1 MTSVSLRLLND
12 TRRHS
17 LAETTPI
24 DVNEDARNHVAT
36 IWEASEWGRALECLS
51 LTLQEVQHIRSVLT
65 KAELE
70 TLAVT
75 KELREDLQSQRICF
89 TCLKTRF
96 SFFGA
101 RPNTCKVCERAI
113 CDRCATRMHIPSE
126 TFDKVPIYMLSPTP
140 SPPDPPQLRWERETR
155 PQMDTRRS
163 VMAKLLRKDVVL
175 VDAGLKKKCP
185 LVRVCRDCKRLVR
198 HLIDTGSA
206 TF

>member
-1 MTSVSLRLLND
+1 MSLRLVREPRAPAL
-12 TRRHS
+12 
-17 LAETTPI
+17 
-24 DVNEDARNHVAT
+24 DVNEDARNHVAS

-51 LTLQEVQHIRSVLT
+51 LTLAEVQHIRSVLT

-75 KELREDLQSQRICF
+75 QELRADLLERRICF

-113 CDRCATRMHIPSE
+113 CDRCASRMHIPAQ

-140 SPPDPPQLRWERETR
+140 SPPDPPDRPWPAPAPPR
-155 PQMDTRRS
+155 PQMEARQSLLPR
-163 VMAKLLRKDVVL
+163 ALRKDVVL
-175 VDAGLKKKCP
+175 VDAGMRKTCP

-206 TF
+206 SFA